1 VFSEVPVNFQV
12 IAFLMMAVLLGLLF
26 WAKFYAPIARKRSDR
41 EGEIFEA
48 FRAIKEGSKSI
59 DEALIQK
66 ARDYFNDPTINSEK
80 IKLMIQ
86 GQ

>member
-1 VFSEVPVNFQV
+1 MNFQV

-48 FRAIKEGSKSI
+48 FHTIKEGSKSI